1 MFIVGGKQ
9 AAAPPMTGYRREAL
23 RLFRHVL
30 RTARLIPDGG
40 ARIYYR
46 NHAFSKTLRPESASA
61 AATAASQL
69 R

>member
-1 MFIVGGKQ
+1 
-9 AAAPPMTGYRREAL
+9 MTGYRREAL